1 MTLATAKRPAGAA
14 ATPTAAAPQRR
25 WRRHR
30 PRTFYS
36 FAAPWLIGFALLTL
50 FPLAYAFWLSFTNYD
65 GLAPKWG
72 YVGVQNYERALA
84 DPKTWSS
91 LARTLVFVFLLVPAT
106 VGFGLFLA
114 VLVNQRLPG
123 RGAFRAIFF
132 LPVVVPVVAA
142 GFVFRMLFDRDTG
155 ATAAVLGWF
164 GLGPVEWLAD
174 DKALIVMLLMILWR
188 VGSSM
193 VISLAA
199 LQGVP
204 QELLDAAAVDGAGSW
219 RTFFRVTVPIM
230 SPVLF
235 FQVVN
240 GAIDTLQIYLP
251 ALLLSAAGQARLDTV
266 PGEGLY
272 IYMVHVY
279 TQAFAKGDLGY
290 ASALLW
296 LLTAITL
303 IYTAL
308 VFRFSRRF
316 VYYEAGPS
324 DEEGRR

>member
-1 MTLATAKRPAGAA
+1 MALATATRPVDAA
-14 ATPTAAAPQRR
+14 AEPSVAASRRR
-25 WRRHR
+25 WHRHR
-30 PRTFYS
+30 PRTFYT

-50 FPLAYAFWLSFTNYD
+50 FPLVYAFWLSFTNYD
-65 GLAPKWG
+65 GLSPKWG
-72 YVGVQNYERALA
+72 YVGLDNYERAFA

-91 LARTLVFVFLLVPAT
+91 LVRTLIFVFVLVPAT
-106 VGFGLFLA
+106 VGFGLLLA
-114 VLVNQRLPG
+114 VLVNQKLPG
-123 RGAFRAIFF
+123 RGAFRAVFF

-155 ATAAVLGWF
+155 AATVVMGWF
-164 GLGPVEWLAD
+164 GLAPVEWLAD
-174 DKALIVMLLMILWR
+174 DKALVGMLLMILWR
-188 VGSSM
+188 VGGSM

-204 QELLDAAAVDGAGSW
+204 QELLDAAAIDGAGSW
-219 RTFFRVTVPIM
+219 RTFFRVTMPIM

-240 GAIDTLQIYLP
+240 GVIDTLQIYLP
-251 ALLLSAAGQARLDTV
+251 ALLLSAAGQARLDTI
-266 PGEGLY
+266 PGDSLY

-279 TQAFAKGDLGY
+279 SQAFAKGDLGY

-308 VFRFSRRF
+308 VFRFSRRY
-316 VYYEAGPS
+316 VYYESGPS
-324 DEEGRR
+324 LSGERE

>member
-1 MTLATAKRPAGAA
+1 MVATATRPAGAVA
-14 ATPTAAAPQRR
+14 AEPVAAPRRR
-25 WRRHR
+25 WHRHR

-65 GLAPKWG
+65 GLSPKWG
-72 YVGVQNYERALA
+72 YVGLDNYERAFA

-91 LARTLVFVFLLVPAT
+91 LVRTLVFVFVLVPVT

-114 VLVNQRLPG
+114 VLVNQKVPG
-123 RGAFRAIFF
+123 RAAFRAIFF

-142 GFVFRMLFDRDTG
+142 GFVFRILFDRDTG
-155 ATAAVLGWF
+155 ATTAVLGWF
-164 GLGPVEWLAD
+164 GLAPVEWLAD
-174 DKALIVMLLMILWR
+174 DKALVVMLLMILWR
-188 VGSSM
+188 VGSNM
-193 VISLAA
+193 IISLAA

-204 QELLDAAAVDGAGSW
+204 KELLDAAAIDGAGSW
-219 RTFFRVTVPIM
+219 RTFFRVTTPII

-303 IYTAL
+303 IYTLL

-324 DEEGRR
+324 DSGERR